1 MLDSVTNGV
10 SSTTIEKRLARLGS
24 GSYVAVEILVKR
36 PRDLGGRSIAK
47 DTVGDESLGGDDR
60 KNNIIWT
67 EGRSAGIVCFASVCA
82 SPGRQ
87 LPITSPITR
96 MS

>member
-1 MLDSVTNGV
+1 MLDSVMNGV
-10 SSTTIEKRLARLGS
+10 WSTTIEKRLSRLGS

-36 PRDLGGRSIAK
+36 PSDLGGRSIAN
-47 DTVGDESLGGDDR
+47 DAVGDESLGGEGR
-60 KNNIIWT
+60 KNNIIGP
-67 EGRSAGIVCFASVCA
+67 EGRSPGIVCFACVCA